1 MQDVFIAGRSS
12 VTDAL
17 SLVDEYGPD
26 APLAAAMRA
35 VQSRDA
41 GNVLK
46 FCHWRQIERLSALLA
61 SNNVQGSLHEHSS
74 RTGAVKARWLGL
86 ARWSLVE

>member
-1 MQDVFIAGRSS
+1 MSDYFIAGRSA
-12 VTDAL
+12 VTDAV
-17 SLVDEYGPD
+17 SLVAEYGVD

-35 VQSRDA
+35 VQSREL

-61 SNNVQGSLHEHSS
+61 SNNIEGSLH
-74 RTGAVKARWLGL
+74 
-86 ARWSLVE
+86 

>member
-1 MQDVFIAGRSS
+1 MQNFFIAGRSS

-17 SLVDEYGPD
+17 SLVDEYGAD

-61 SNNVQGSLHEHSS
+61 SDDVQGSLH
-74 RTGAVKARWLGL
+74 
-86 ARWSLVE
+86 

>member
-1 MQDVFIAGRSS
+1 MAFGGMKRRRARLFAVAACGIALAAPGHAQQSAP
-12 VTDAL
+12 DATEL
-17 SLVDEYGPD
+17 DPD

-61 SNNVQGSLHEHSS
+61 SNNIQGSLH
-74 RTGAVKARWLGL
+74 
-86 ARWSLVE
+86 

>member
-1 MQDVFIAGRSS
+1 MVDGALTPFVRGAESSMHYQQLMQDYFIAGRGA

-17 SLVDEYGPD
+17 SLVDEYGAD
-26 APLAAAMRA
+26 APMAAAMRA

-41 GNVLK
+41 GNVLR

-61 SNNVQGSLHEHSS
+61 SKNVEGSLH
-74 RTGAVKARWLGL
+74 
-86 ARWSLVE
+86 

>member
-12 VTDAL
+12 LTDAL
-17 SLVDEYGPD
+17 SLVDEYGAD
-26 APLAAAMRA
+26 APIAAASRA
-35 VQSRDA
+35 VQSRDE

-61 SNNVQGSLHEHSS
+61 NNDVRGSLH
-74 RTGAVKARWLGL
+74 
-86 ARWSLVE
+86 

>member
-1 MQDVFIAGRSS
+1 MQDLFIAGRSA

-17 SLVDEYGPD
+17 SLVDEYGAD

-35 VQSRDA
+35 VESRDS

-61 SNNVQGSLHEHSS
+61 SNNIAGSIH
-74 RTGAVKARWLGL
+74 
-86 ARWSLVE
+86 

>member
-1 MQDVFIAGRSS
+1 MQNFFIAGRSS
-12 VTDAL
+12 VADAL
-17 SLVDEYGPD
+17 SLVDEYGAD

-41 GNVLK
+41 GNVLR

-61 SNNVQGSLHEHSS
+61 SDDVQGSLH
-74 RTGAVKARWLGL
+74 
-86 ARWSLVE
+86 

>member
-1 MQDVFIAGRSS
+1 MVDAVLTAFVRGGESLTRYRQCMSTYFIAGRSS
-12 VTDAL
+12 VTDAVL
-17 SLVDEYGPD
+17 LVDEYGVD

-61 SNNVQGSLHEHSS
+61 SNNIEGSLH
-74 RTGAVKARWLGL
+74 
-86 ARWSLVE
+86 

>member
-1 MQDVFIAGRSS
+1 MSDYFIAGRAT
-12 VTDAL
+12 VTDAV

-35 VQSRDA
+35 VQSREL

-61 SNNVQGSLHEHSS
+61 SNNIEGSVH
-74 RTGAVKARWLGL
+74 
-86 ARWSLVE
+86 

>member
-1 MQDVFIAGRSS
+1 MVDGPLTAFVRSTESMPRYRQAMEDVFITGRSA
-12 VTDAL
+12 VTDAM
-17 SLVDEYGPD
+17 SLVDEYGSD

-35 VQSRDA
+35 VQSRDS

-61 SNNVQGSLHEHSS
+61 SNNVQGSLH
-74 RTGAVKARWLGL
+74 
-86 ARWSLVE
+86 

>member
-1 MQDVFIAGRSS
+1 MMVDGSLTAFVRGRESLVRYWIGMSEYFIAGRSA
-12 VTDAL
+12 VTDAV
-17 SLVDEYGPD
+17 SLIEEYGPD

-61 SNNVQGSLHEHSS
+61 SNNVEGSLH
-74 RTGAVKARWLGL
+74 
-86 ARWSLVE
+86 

>member
-1 MQDVFIAGRSS
+1 MQDIFISGPAAI
-12 VTDAL
+12 TDAVM
-17 SLVDEYGPD
+17 LVDEYGED

-61 SNNVQGSLHEHSS
+61 SNSVEGSLH
-74 RTGAVKARWLGL
+74 
-86 ARWSLVE
+86 

>member
-1 MQDVFIAGRSS
+1 MSTYFIAGRSS
-12 VTDAL
+12 VTDAE
-17 SLVDEYGPD
+17 SLIEEYGVD

-61 SNNVQGSLHEHSS
+61 SNNIEGSVH
-74 RTGAVKARWLGL
+74 
-86 ARWSLVE
+86 

>member
-1 MQDVFIAGRSS
+1 MVDATLTAFVRAAETQSRYTVRMSEYFIAGRLA
-12 VTDAL
+12 VTDAV

-61 SNNVQGSLHEHSS
+61 SNNVEGSVH
-74 RTGAVKARWLGL
+74 
-86 ARWSLVE
+86 

>member
-1 MQDVFIAGRSS
+1 MQDVFIAGRSAL
-12 VTDAL
+12 TDAL
-17 SLVDEYGPD
+17 SLVDEFGGD
-26 APLAAAMRA
+26 APIAAAERA

-61 SNNVQGSLHEHSS
+61 NNDNRGSLH
-74 RTGAVKARWLGL
+74 
-86 ARWSLVE
+86 

>member
-1 MQDVFIAGRSS
+1 MEEDLFIAGPLA

-17 SLVDEYGPD
+17 SLVEEYGAD
-26 APLAAAMRA
+26 APMAAAMRA
-35 VQSRDA
+35 VQSRNA

-61 SNNVQGSLHEHSS
+61 SDEAEGRLH
-74 RTGAVKARWLGL
+74 
-86 ARWSLVE
+86 

>member
-1 MQDVFIAGRSS
+1 MQDYYIAGRSA

-17 SLVDEYGPD
+17 SLVDEYGVD

-46 FCHWRQIERLSALLA
+46 FCHWRQIERLSAMLTGDTIE
-61 SNNVQGSLHEHSS
+61 GSLH
-74 RTGAVKARWLGL
+74 
-86 ARWSLVE
+86 

>member
-1 MQDVFIAGRSS
+1 MQEYFIAGRSS

-17 SLVDEYGPD
+17 SLVDEYGDD

-46 FCHWRQIERLSALLA
+46 FCHWRQIERLSAMLA
-61 SNNVQGSLHEHSS
+61 SNSVEGSLH
-74 RTGAVKARWLGL
+74 
-86 ARWSLVE
+86 

>member
-1 MQDVFIAGRSS
+1 MQEVFIAGRTAI
-12 VTDAL
+12 TDAL

-26 APLAAAMRA
+26 APLAAATRA

-46 FCHWRQIERLSALLA
+46 FCHWRQIERLLALLA
-61 SNNVQGSLHEHSS
+61 SNNVQGSLH
-74 RTGAVKARWLGL
+74 
-86 ARWSLVE
+86 

>member
-1 MQDVFIAGRSS
+1 MSTYFIAGRTT
-12 VTDAL
+12 VTDAVL
-17 SLVDEYGPD
+17 LVEEYGSD

-61 SNNVQGSLHEHSS
+61 SNNVEGTLH
-74 RTGAVKARWLGL
+74 
-86 ARWSLVE
+86 

>member
-1 MQDVFIAGRSS
+1 MEHVFIAGRVA
-12 VTDAL
+12 VTDAV
-17 SLVDEYGPD
+17 SLVEEYGTD

-35 VQSRDA
+35 NQSRDA

-61 SNNVQGSLHEHSS
+61 SNNVEGSLH
-74 RTGAVKARWLGL
+74 
-86 ARWSLVE
+86 

>member
-1 MQDVFIAGRSS
+1 MVDASLTAFVRGAESLARYAKCMSDYFIAGRAA
-12 VTDAL
+12 VTDAV
-17 SLVDEYGPD
+17 SLVDEYGAD

-61 SNNVQGSLHEHSS
+61 SNNIEGSLH
-74 RTGAVKARWLGL
+74 
-86 ARWSLVE
+86 

>member
-1 MQDVFIAGRSS
+1 MQDVFITGRGA

-17 SLVDEYGPD
+17 SLVDEFGLD
-26 APLAAAMRA
+26 APMAAAMRA
-35 VQSRDA
+35 VQSREA

-61 SNNVQGSLHEHSS
+61 SNNVEGSLH
-74 RTGAVKARWLGL
+74 
-86 ARWSLVE
+86 

>member
-1 MQDVFIAGRSS
+1 MRRKRRLCAPAKAKAAKAVVMQDVFIAGRSA
-12 VTDAL
+12 VTDAM

-61 SNNVQGSLHEHSS
+61 SNDVQGSLH
-74 RTGAVKARWLGL
+74 
-86 ARWSLVE
+86 